1 MSKHQNIT
9 IPIDQDK
16 TPFCRIVTYETPA
29 GTNYI
34 AERRVWKDRWFS
46 KSGYEWEAFVKLDRG
61 KLLYGGFRVLQSYE
75 KRLSQFENRAYA
87 ECACEEWER
96 VMSSGKVV
104 KTWSVDETETKEQG
118 E

>member
-1 MSKHQNIT
+1 M
-9 IPIDQDK
+9 PIDQDK